1 MAARR
6 RGGRVA
12 EWQIELGWWWQW
24 SPLASSSYRF
34 RRREGGERLHAGLA
48 WHVGWLAR
56 YLGAWRCPCPVVSS
70 GLGWMEPGFGCRQAR
85 GPAGPTINL
94 VGPARAPPWMDG
106 RMEGCVDAASP
117 FFCPPTRRQPG
128 TRPKTTSPYQQQT
141 WQLLHS
147 PLLPLTR
154 SLARRRP
161 FTRARISQTC
171 FHARPR
177 RRGSPSSSSPSIY
190 PNSSHRHSLP
200 RHHGR
205 RHVSSAP
212 PPLPPPARG
221 RRKP

>member
-1 MAARR
+1 M
-6 RGGRVA
+6 VA
-12 EWQIELGWWWQW
+12 VE
-24 SPLASSSYRF
+24 PLASSSYF
-34 RRREGGERLHAGLA
+34 RRREGERLHAGLA

-147 PLLPLTR
+147 HLLPLTR
-154 SLARRRP
+154 SLARSLAVVP
-161 FTRARISQTC
+161 SRARASRKLAST
-171 FHARPR
+171 HAHDVEAPR
-177 RRGSPSSSSPSIY
+177 
-190 PNSSHRHSLP
+190 
-200 RHHGR
+200 
-205 RHVSSAP
+205 P
-212 PPLPPPARG
+212 PPPPQSTPTPHTDILSPATMG
-221 RRKP
+221 ADM